1 MKSMWSRVNI
11 EEKLKTFRDQNHH
24 GEQLLK
30 EVYEILNQ
38 PSDILEELKSSNKGY
53 NEFQFDL
60 LDRDKIYHID
70 QIKAICISYR
80 LRFLS
85 AKYFKGTYPKQVFEA
100 VKKIEDEH
108 QIKLQGFKIVAPSK
122 LFKLE
127 NADDPLLFAPMG
139 NGYFYLIHKWGKD
152 LHPLRKYLVLP
163 FKSFLHLAITVLA
176 LSWIVASLIPLELFT
191 PEDDSVYFW
200 ILFLFVF
207 KMIGT
212 IAIFYGVALG
222 KNFNPAIWNSKYYNS

>member
-11 EEKLKTFRDQNHH
+11 EEKLKTFRDKNNH

-38 PSDILEELKSSNKGY
+38 PSDIQEELKSSNKGY

-85 AKYFKGTYPKQVFEA
+85 TKYFKGTYPKQVLEA

-139 NGYFYLIHKWGKD
+139 NDYFYLIHKWGKD

>member
-1 MKSMWSRVNI
+1 MWSRVNI
-11 EEKLKTFRDQNHH
+11 EEKLKTFRDNNHD
-24 GEQLLK
+24 GEQLLN
-30 EVYEILNQ
+30 EVYGILNRE
-38 PSDILEELKSSNKGY
+38 SDIQEELQSPTHGY
-53 NEFQFDL
+53 NEFHFDL
-60 LDRDKIYHID
+60 LDSDRIYHID
-70 QIKAICISYR
+70 DIKEICIQYR

-85 AKYFKGTYPKQVFEA
+85 SKYFKGKYPEKALEA
-100 VKKIEDEH
+100 VKKLEDKH

-127 NADDPLLFAPMG
+127 KTDDPLLFAPMG
-139 NGYFYLIHKWGKD
+139 NDYFYLIHKWGKD

-176 LSWIVASLIPLELFT
+176 LSWIVANIIPLELFT
-191 PEDDSVYFW
+191 PKDDSVYFW

-212 IAIFYGVALG
+212 ITIFYGVALG
-222 KNFNPAIWNSKYYNS
+222 KNFNPAIWNSKYNKS

>member
-38 PSDILEELKSSNKGY
+38 PSDIQEELKSSNKGY

-85 AKYFKGTYPKQVFEA
+85 TKYFKGTYPKQVFEA

-139 NGYFYLIHKWGKD
+139 NDYFYLIHKWGKD

>member
-1 MKSMWSRVNI
+1 MWSRVNI
-11 EEKLKTFRDQNHH
+11 EEKLKTFRDNNHD
-24 GEQLLK
+24 GEQLLN
-30 EVYEILNQ
+30 EVYGILNRE
-38 PSDILEELKSSNKGY
+38 SDIQDELQSPTHGY
-53 NEFQFDL
+53 NGFHFDL
-60 LDRDKIYHID
+60 LDSDRIYHID
-70 QIKAICISYR
+70 DIKEICIQYR

-85 AKYFKGTYPKQVFEA
+85 SKYFKGKYPEKALEA
-100 VKKIEDEH
+100 VKKLEDKH

-127 NADDPLLFAPMG
+127 KTDDPLLFAPMG
-139 NGYFYLIHKWGKD
+139 NDYFYLIHKWGKD

-176 LSWIVASLIPLELFT
+176 LSWIVANIIPLELFT
-191 PEDDSVYFW
+191 PKDDSVYFW

-212 IAIFYGVALG
+212 ITIFYGVALG
-222 KNFNPAIWNSKYYNS
+222 KNFNPAIWNSKYNKS

>member
-1 MKSMWSRVNI
+1 MWSRVNI
-11 EEKLKTFRDQNHH
+11 EEKLKIFRDKNHR

-30 EVYEILNQ
+30 EVYEILNRQ
-38 PSDILEELKSSNKGY
+38 SNIQQELQSPTKGY
-53 NEFQFDL
+53 NEFHFEI
-60 LDRDKIYHID
+60 LDHSRIYHIEH
-70 QIKAICISYR
+70 IKAICIAYR

-85 AKYFKGTYPKQVFEA
+85 SKYFKGKYPKKALEA
-100 VKKIEDEH
+100 VKKLEDEH

-139 NGYFYLIHKWGKD
+139 NDYFYLIHKWGKD
-152 LHPLRKYLVLP
+152 LHPFRKYLVLP
-163 FKSFLHLAITVLA
+163 FKSFLHLAITVIA
-176 LSWIVASLIPLELFT
+176 LSWIVANLIPLELFT
-191 PEDDSVYFW
+191 PEQGSSYFW

-212 IAIFYGVALG
+212 ITIFYAVALG

>member
-1 MKSMWSRVNI
+1 MWSRVNI
-11 EEKLKTFRDQNHH
+11 EEKLKKFRDKNHQ
-24 GEQLLK
+24 GEQLLE
-30 EVYEILNQ
+30 EVYAILNQ
-38 PSDILEELKSSNKGY
+38 KSDIQNELQFPTNGY

-60 LDRDKIYHID
+60 LDCDKIYHID
-70 QIKAICISYR
+70 QIKEICIQYR

-85 AKYFKGTYPKQVFEA
+85 SKYFKGKYPKSAIEA
-100 VKKIEDEH
+100 IAQLEDTH
-108 QIKLQGFKIVAPSK
+108 DLKLQGFKIVAPSK

-139 NGYFYLIHKWGKD
+139 NSYFYLVHKWGKD

-163 FKSFLHLAITVLA
+163 FQSFLYLAITIIA
-176 LSWIVASLIPLELFT
+176 LSWIVANIIPLELFT
-191 PEDDSVYFW
+191 PKQGRIYFW

-212 IAIFYGVALG
+212 ITIFYGVALG
-222 KNFNPAIWNSKYYNS
+222 KNFNPAIWNSKYNKS